1 MKSVILLGQTNV
13 GKTLFALNF
22 AEYLGMEQLAIT
34 FKNRERGTYSRSF
47 TLLEARSLLV
57 SQKQHQTR
65 DILSIVLSLPKGKG
79 NKQFELLDTAG
90 LNDGIHED
98 HRIRQ
103 AMAQTLRYIRQ
114 ADIIFHML
122 DCQSIAATD
131 ILLSIGEIDYQ
142 IAQFGHIKQGYVIL
156 ANKIDLPD
164 SKLGFRQIVDE
175 FPGNHIIAIS
185 ALNKSGFKEVKRF
198 ARQLI

>member
-122 DCQSIAATD
+122 IANLLPPPIFFLVSERLTIKLPNLDISNKAT
-131 ILLSIGEIDYQ
+131 LSLQ
-142 IAQFGHIKQGYVIL
+142 
-156 ANKIDLPD
+156 
-164 SKLGFRQIVDE
+164 
-175 FPGNHIIAIS
+175 
-185 ALNKSGFKEVKRF
+185 
-198 ARQLI
+198 